1 MRHGLLLCALALAVL
16 GMHHLALGPQQ
27 AGCHQPEP
35 VATSPG
41 GGANLGANLGAP
53 AARPSGAPATDNGHD
68 LLHLCVAILNAAAWL
83 LLLAVAWTAAAGAGP
98 PAARS
103 RSFVRRTWRRRRP
116 AGRSLLLSIC
126 VLRT

>member
-1 MRHGLLLCALALAVL
+1 MCALALAVL

-27 AGCHQPEP
+27 AGCHQP
-35 VATSPG
+35 VAASPG
-41 GGANLGANLGAP
+41 GGAHLDAP
-53 AARPSGAPATDNGHD
+53 AARSSGGPATDNGHD

-83 LLLAVAWTAAAGAGP
+83 LLLAVAWTAAGDTWQ

-116 AGRSLLLSIC
+116 AGRPLLLSIC